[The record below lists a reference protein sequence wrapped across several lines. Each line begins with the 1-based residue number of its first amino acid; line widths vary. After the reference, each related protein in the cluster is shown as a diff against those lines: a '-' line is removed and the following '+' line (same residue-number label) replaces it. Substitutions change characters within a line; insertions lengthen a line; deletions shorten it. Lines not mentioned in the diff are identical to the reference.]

1 MGGLSLGIPALRRF
15 GGEEGV
21 VACPE
26 PAGMRSKAW
35 LTKIASERAVSW
47 PVPWHPSAT
56 PLLPGLTS
64 TSHEI

>member
-1 MGGLSLGIPALRRF
+1 MGGGSRHHPTEGVW
-15 GGEEGV
+15 GGGV

-35 LTKIASERAVSW
+35 LTKIASELAVSW
-47 PVPWHPSAT
+47 PVPWHPPAT